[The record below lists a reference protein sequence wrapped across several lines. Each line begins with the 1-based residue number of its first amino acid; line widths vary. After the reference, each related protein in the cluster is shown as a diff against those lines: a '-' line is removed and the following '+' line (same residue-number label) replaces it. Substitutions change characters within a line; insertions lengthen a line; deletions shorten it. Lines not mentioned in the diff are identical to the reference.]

1 MFNDVV
7 ILIPSYEPDNTIIS
21 LTNDLLDQG
30 LNVLVVNDGSSSGYD
45 HIFDSL
51 NKQIITLKYD
61 KNKGKG
67 YALKYGFKN
76 VLNYYPE
83 CKYVITADGDGQH
96 KVSDILLIYQ
106 KMKAT
111 NDLTFGVREFTN
123 DVPFRSK
130 FGNNFSKFTRSLTTK
145 EYILDDQCG
154 LRGFPIR
161 YLRVLG
167 KIKGNRYEYE
177 MNQIMLFQHK
187 HYKIN
192 YLIIE
197 TVYINENQNSH
208 FHPFRDMFRIQCIIF
223 YHSIMSLIALAFTI
237 TAFELLIHFTNLH
250 PMLCFLIG
258 ECSGFTILFALLS
271 ARYATF
277 HTVYRLKKE
286 GLFFLIRLAISFL
299 IFTGCYFLFGGINSA
314 IYGPI
319 IMFLVEFANVLFSY
333 LVMKGKRNRG
343 KRSF

>member
-1 MFNDVV
+1 MFEDVA
-7 ILIPSYEPDNTIIS
+7 ILIPSYEPDEAITGLTDELIS
-21 LTNDLLDQG
+21 EGFNCLI
-30 LNVLVVNDGSSSGYD
+30 VNDGSKNDYD
-45 HIFDSL
+45 QIFNSI
-51 NKQIITLKYD
+51 NKKVVILKYN

-67 YALKYGFKN
+67 YALKYGIKN
-76 VLNYYPE
+76 VLSYFPE
-83 CKYVITADGDGQH
+83 CKYIITADGDGQH
-96 KVSDILLIYQ
+96 KVSDIKLVYNKL
-106 KMKAT
+106 KET
-111 NDLTFGVREFTN
+111 NDLVFGVREFTN
-123 DVPFRSK
+123 DVPFRSR

-192 YLIIE
+192 YLKIE
-197 TVYINENQNSH
+197 TVYLNDNSSSH

-223 YHSIMSLIALAFTI
+223 HHSIMSLIALIATI
-237 TAFELLIHFTNLH
+237 TIFELLIHFTNLNH
-250 PMLCFLIG
+250 ILNFFIA
-258 ECSGFTILFALLS
+258 EWAGFTLLFALLS

-277 HTVYRLKKE
+277 HTWYRLKKE
-286 GLFFLIRLAISFL
+286 FLFFLIRLILSL
-299 IFTGCYFLFGGINSA
+299 GIFTGCYFLFGKNNSS

-333 LVMKGKRNRG
+333 LIMKGK
-343 KRSF
+343 KI